1 VNWEYLSR
9 NPNAIPILEKNLDK
23 VNWKKLSFNPN
34 ALHLLFSLDHKKM
47 LENMKDFCE
56 ELVKAVFN
64 PIRVQK
70 MADLYELDMSE
81 YLDLL

>member
-1 VNWEYLSR
+1 VKWSELSG
-9 NPNAIPILEKNLDK
+9 
-23 VNWKKLSFNPN
+23 NPN

-70 MADLYELDMSE
+70 MADLYDMDMAE
-81 YLDLL
+81 YLELL